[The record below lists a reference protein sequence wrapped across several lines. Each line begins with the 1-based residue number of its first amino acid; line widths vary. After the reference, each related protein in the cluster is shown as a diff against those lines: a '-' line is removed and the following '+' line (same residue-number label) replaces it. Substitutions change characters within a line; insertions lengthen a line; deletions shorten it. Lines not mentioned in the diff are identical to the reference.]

1 MLGVLIYLYFLFI
14 GFLYANE
21 LFKEKDIFTRA
32 WMGGIFGSLIMMAG
46 LVPFALIFGFS
57 YAAHIALI
65 VIAAVPYAAI
75 KLRRREKLFSVTK
88 CGEETMDMKIFI
100 CLILPVSLIIWV
112 LMTNHILTPYEGG
125 GAASGQCTYGDLQM
139 HLGFVTSIAEQG
151 KFPPDYAFLSGERL
165 NYPFFIDM
173 LSSSLYLFGTP
184 LRWAVLIPSYII
196 SLLLVGGFYIT
207 AYRITGKKSASVLA
221 VIFFFINGGFGFAY
235 FFEGAKADPAAF
247 TKIFTDYYHT
257 PTNYNEMNIR
267 WSNTICDMIIPQ
279 RTTMAG
285 WCMILPC
292 IYLLLDALKTRSGKL
307 FITLGI
313 IAGCMPMI
321 HTHSFLA
328 LGIISA
334 VMFFAYL
341 YEEKDKKAYI
351 VNWVF
356 YGAAALI
363 LAMPQLIFWTFS
375 QTSGNSSFLNFRF
388 NWVNQNDPYLWFYIK
403 NWGMAFL
410 LAIPAFINAE
420 KNQKKLFIAG
430 AAIFALAEFIQF
442 QPNEYDNNKL
452 FYITYMITLIIV
464 SDFAVNLYERLK
476 GIKWRPYFA
485 ALVILSFT
493 LSGALTIGRE
503 YVSGGMY
510 QTFDENAIETAEY
523 IKENVPPDAVVLT
536 DTDHLNPVVTLAGR
550 TVYVGSSLY
559 VYFHGFTDEYAER
572 EAELE
577 ALKTASGEELKDFC
591 TERGISY
598 IYTKTSDFL
607 PQSSLSEFECIYS
620 SGANRLYKII

>member
-1 MLGVLIYLYFLFI
+1 
-14 GFLYANE
+14 
-21 LFKEKDIFTRA
+21 
-32 WMGGIFGSLIMMAG
+32 
-46 LVPFALIFGFS
+46 
-57 YAAHIALI
+57 
-65 VIAAVPYAAI
+65 
-75 KLRRREKLFSVTK
+75 
-88 CGEETMDMKIFI
+88 
-100 CLILPVSLIIWV
+100 
-112 LMTNHILTPYEGG
+112 
-125 GAASGQCTYGDLQM
+125 
-139 HLGFVTSIAEQG
+139 
-151 KFPPDYAFLSGERL
+151 
-165 NYPFFIDM
+165 
-173 LSSSLYLFGTP
+173 
-184 LRWAVLIPSYII
+184 
-196 SLLLVGGFYIT
+196 
-207 AYRITGKKSASVLA
+207 
-221 VIFFFINGGFGFAY
+221 
-235 FFEGAKADPAAF
+235 
-247 TKIFTDYYHT
+247 
-257 PTNYNEMNIR
+257 
-267 WSNTICDMIIPQ
+267 MIIPQ

-607 PQSSLSEFECIYS
+607 PQSSLAEFECIYS